1 MTWKKA
7 ILKELPSYNGL
18 KSKFWGDKYNV
29 PNELG
34 AIAERISKMGEEEKN
49 NPEVQKD
56 IEYIKELIAEQRKL
70 LQKYLEMVGE

>member
-1 MTWKKA
+1 
-7 ILKELPSYNGL
+7 
-18 KSKFWGDKYNV
+18 
-29 PNELG
+29 
-34 AIAERISKMGEEEKN
+34 MGEEEKN